1 MNQAKTTSVFIAY
14 SRKDAEFLTELRTFL
29 RPLEQNKGVEIW
41 YDGEIVGGEVWEAS
55 IKRALHSADIILLL
69 VSANSLASD
78 YFYGKEVKEAM
89 ERHQAQTCTVIP
101 VIVKPCGWEDTELSS
116 LQALPKD
123 GTAITLWENR
133 DQSYKSVFDGLK
145 AAIQKNQVKNKPN
158 ITPQSDQSPVDA
170 IPAPAPVS
178 STDTAVRTRTPR
190 KTIEKTVHTPLPE
203 PVTNT
208 NTNSS
213 GTPLTKW
220 FFIGGG
226 ILVLSL
232 LLYFFLPRQIEKD
245 EPTPNTPV
253 FAPPTILGVVS
264 TIYPGK
270 GFDEVIIG
278 KTNLDDIKKS
288 YPKDY
293 SIIEHGSYSVEI
305 ACPKKGISFYF
316 DNEEYNAVKPDNKK
330 YFKSIS
336 LTPPFKGRSTNGIV
350 LGESKLSDVEKIYGT
365 LVFMTTLNGSFWNV
379 EYPSAGMRFEV
390 QKNIDM
396 KPKTTEGKAYYRE
409 QTIVGIDVF
418 APK

>member
-1 MNQAKTTSVFIAY
+1 MNQDKTTNVFIAY
-14 SRKDAEFLTELRTFL
+14 SRKDVEFLTELRTFL
-29 RPLEQNKGVEIW
+29 HPLEQSKGVEIW
-41 YDGEIVGGEVWEAS
+41 YDGEIVGGEVWEES

-89 ERHQAQTCTVIP
+89 ERHQAKTCTVIP
-101 VIVKPCGWEDTELSS
+101 VIVKPCGWEDTELAS

-123 GTAITLWENR
+123 GMAITLWENR
-133 DQSYKSVFDGLK
+133 DQAYKSVFDGLK

-158 ITPQSDQSPVDA
+158 IATQSDQSPVEA
-170 IPAPAPVS
+170 IPSTAPAN
-178 STDTAVRTRTPR
+178 TDTPVRTRTTR
-190 KTIEKTVHTPLPE
+190 KTIEKTVTTPLPE
-203 PVTNT
+203 PATN
-208 NTNSS
+208 S

-226 ILVLSL
+226 ILVFSL
-232 LLYFFLPRQIEKD
+232 LLYFFLPRQIKKD
-245 EPTPNTPV
+245 EPEPNTPI

-270 GFDEVIIG
+270 GFDEVVIG
-278 KTNLDDIKKS
+278 KTNLEDIKKS
-288 YPKDY
+288 YLKDC
-293 SIIEHGSYSVEI
+293 SIIDHGSYSVEI

-316 DNEEYNAVKPDNKK
+316 DYKEYNAVKPDNKK

-336 LTPPFKGRSTNGIV
+336 LTPPFKGKTTDGIV

-365 LVFMTTLNGSFWNV
+365 LVFMTTLNGAFWNV
-379 EYPSAGMRFEV
+379 EYPSSGMQFEV
-390 QKNIDM
+390 QKNINI
-396 KPKTTEGKAYYRE
+396 KPKALGGEAYYRE

-418 APK
+418 APKK